1 MTGFSTSSIFRSARD
16 QALAVIA
23 LTALG
28 HFALELAHSFLPVVY
43 PLLQARLGLSYTQIG
58 LVALASAS
66 ATTLAQPLF
75 GHLSDRWDPRRVAAW
90 SVTWLAAVIGLVGL
104 LGSYPLLLGV
114 VILAGLGSAAFH
126 PAAATV
132 ASYASR
138 ASRRKGAAMS
148 IFSVGGNLGAALS
161 PLLMALALHRFG
173 LAATLLVIPVGLLVG
188 GALWTGFRN
197 GLGAR
202 LGQAKEAAGP
212 IQASALGLALVVL
225 ATMSRSWFQVT
236 LMTYLPTW
244 LEAQGR
250 PLLYG
255 GQMLFAF
262 SVSVG
267 GGSLLG
273 GALSD
278 RVGRWPVMLGCL
290 ALLAPAFGL
299 FLAVSG
305 PVQMLLAGAMGLL
318 VGGTFPVA
326 VVMAQEVWPRGA
338 GFAAG
343 VVMGLGW
350 WPGGIGASLTGWLAD
365 RIGLNAA
372 LGFLLL
378 PPLVG
383 AGAMAFFAWRFARTD
398 RPRGSVN
405 PQGSAS
411 SQVEPGS
418 S

>member
-1 MTGFSTSSIFRSARD
+1 MTSLPTPSALRSARD

-90 SVTWLAAVIGLVGL
+90 SVAWLAGVIGLVGL

-114 VILAGLGSAAFH
+114 VILAGMGSAAFH

-148 IFSVGGNLGAALS
+148 IFSVGGNLGAAVS

-173 LAATLLVIPVGLLVG
+173 LAATLMVIPVGLAVG
-188 GALWTGFRN
+188 AALWMGFRN

-202 LGQAKEAAGP
+202 EGHARGGVGAV
-212 IQASALGLALVVL
+212 QASALGLALVVL

-250 PLLYG
+250 PLVYG

-273 GALSD
+273 GILSD

-290 ALLAPAFGL
+290 ALLAPAFAL
-299 FLAVSG
+299 FLALTG
-305 PVQMLLAGAMGLL
+305 PLQMLLASTMGLL

-326 VVMAQEVWPRGA
+326 VVMAQEVWPRGT

-365 RIGLNAA
+365 RVGLNGA

-383 AGAMAFFAWRFARTD
+383 AAAMALYAWRYARLSRSCT
-398 RPRGSVN
+398 
-405 PQGSAS
+405 
-411 SQVEPGS
+411 
-418 S
+418 